1 MLLEPDMNTSHQTS
15 KQLLDRVWQSLRDK
29 DIKQAIDSSNLL
41 GRNFPN
47 FAPGWH
53 AASHVAQ
60 FIKQPQSAL
69 VAINRALKLEPANID
84 W

>member
-15 KQLLDRVWQSLRDK
+15 KQLLDRVWQSLRNK

-41 GRNFPN
+41 ARNFPN

-53 AASHVAQ
+53 TTSHVAQ
-60 FIKQPQSAL
+60 FMKAVVSFY
-69 VAINRALKLEPANID
+69 
-84 W
+84 